1 MDKNL
6 IEANSLV
13 KEYKVKN
20 TEDGNVFTRL
30 FKGAGKQT
38 VEALKGVTF
47 SVSEG
52 EFVGLVGNNG
62 AGKSTLVKLM
72 TGILYPGGG
81 TLRVLGRDPFLNREQ
96 NSRELGVV
104 FGQRSQLKWDLSPMD
119 SFRLL
124 KMIYQIDS
132 ARFFQNVA
140 LFEEL
145 FDMGGFIGHPVR
157 TLSLGQRM
165 RCEIAA
171 AFLHN
176 PRVVFLDEPTI
187 GLDVFSKEAIANFLH
202 VMREKEKVTVIL
214 TTHDLEEMGKICD
227 RAIIL
232 DRGEILLEEKIDTL
246 LKGYNQNRKVVFSTK
261 NEKVQFEWEEEGI
274 TVTKESYRLTV
285 DNVANN
291 RLTALIAYVVSANDV
306 VDMEILEASFTDVIK
321 ALLKEGGRAAC

>member
-132 ARFFQNVA
+132 ARFVQNVA

-232 DRGEILLEEKIDTL
+232 ERGEILLEEKIDTL

-261 NEKVQFEWEEEGI
+261 NEKVQFDWEEEGI

>member
-1 MDKNL
+1 
-6 IEANSLV
+6 
-13 KEYKVKN
+13 
-20 TEDGNVFTRL
+20 
-30 FKGAGKQT
+30 
-38 VEALKGVTF
+38 
-47 SVSEG
+47 
-52 EFVGLVGNNG
+52 
-62 AGKSTLVKLM
+62 
-72 TGILYPGGG
+72 
-81 TLRVLGRDPFLNREQ
+81 
-96 NSRELGVV
+96 
-104 FGQRSQLKWDLSPMD
+104 
-119 SFRLL
+119 
-124 KMIYQIDS
+124 
-132 ARFFQNVA
+132 
-140 LFEEL
+140 
-145 FDMGGFIGHPVR
+145 MGGFIGHPVR

>member
-124 KMIYQIDS
+124 KMIYRIDS
-132 ARFFQNVA
+132 ARFVQNVA

>member
-1 MDKNL
+1 MYKNL

-124 KMIYQIDS
+124 KMIYRIDS
-132 ARFFQNVA
+132 ARFVQNVA

-261 NEKVQFEWEEEGI
+261 NEKVQFEWED
-274 TVTKESYRLTV
+274 K
-285 DNVANN
+285 
-291 RLTALIAYVVSANDV
+291 
-306 VDMEILEASFTDVIK
+306 
-321 ALLKEGGRAAC
+321 RAT

>member
-132 ARFFQNVA
+132 ARFVQNVA

>member
-132 ARFFQNVA
+132 ARFVQNVA

-291 RLTALIAYVVSANDV
+291 RLTALIAYVVSTNDV

>member
-1 MDKNL
+1 MYKNL

-124 KMIYQIDS
+124 KMIYRIDS
-132 ARFFQNVA
+132 ARFVQNVA

-246 LKGYNQNRKVVFSTK
+246 V
-261 NEKVQFEWEEEGI
+261 
-274 TVTKESYRLTV
+274 
-285 DNVANN
+285 
-291 RLTALIAYVVSANDV
+291 
-306 VDMEILEASFTDVIK
+306 
-321 ALLKEGGRAAC
+321 

>member
-132 ARFFQNVA
+132 ARFVQNVA

-274 TVTKESYRLTV
+274 TITKESYRLTV

>member
-1 MDKNL
+1 MYKNL

-124 KMIYQIDS
+124 KMIYRIDS
-132 ARFFQNVA
+132 ARFVQNVA

>member
-132 ARFFQNVA
+132 ARFVQNVA

-261 NEKVQFEWEEEGI
+261 NEKVQFDWEEEGI